1 MLESVNSISGEN
13 PQALEAKEEI
23 KKINANPPLEV
34 GHRTIIFGRNFI
46 KAIGI
51 KSPKRFKIF
60 HSPTALLSF
69 PSNPLVPLLKV
80 AQISLIPPPL

>member
-23 KKINANPPLEV
+23 KKINANPPVEV
-34 GHRTIIFGRNFI
+34 GERTIFSKENHM

-51 KSPKRFKIF
+51 KRPKSRDGN
-60 HSPTALLSF
+60 HLS
-69 PSNPLVPLLKV
+69 LRKYL
-80 AQISLIPPPL
+80 SL

>member
-23 KKINANPPLEV
+23 KKINANPPVEV
-34 GHRTIIFGRNFI
+34 GQRTIFSKENYM

-51 KSPKRFKIF
+51 KSPKSRGGN
-60 HSPTALLSF
+60 HSRLQ
-69 PSNPLVPLLKV
+69 KY
-80 AQISLIPPPL
+80 ISL